1 MFFIKILMNYLQFR
15 EESILINFKV
25 KQYLKISMII
35 LAILVVIACIVFIM
49 FKYEIEGEAQERLPF
64 LIEKISVVSTADGIK
79 NKDDSGYLWS
89 GELVQ
94 VNDVYIKMSKNTD
107 LSGTIEKILIQN
119 IQITEPQKGEVSLGK
134 IIKSEDSSNDYVI
147 EDINSYEI
155 SGGESTSYE
164 QLTIANQG
172 GIVGLRILNRGL
184 GNYSSNDDEI
194 NYDGRILNLSN
205 LSFEELK
212 FILKFDV
219 LIEVK
224 NGIKYKTSVELE
236 LPAGNI
242 LESGIEINEYINVD
256 NLVYKR
262 Y

>member
-1 MFFIKILMNYLQFR
+1 MT
-15 EESILINFKV
+15 NFKI

-35 LAILVVIACIVFIM
+35 LAILVVVACIVFIM
-49 FKYEIEGEAQERLPF
+49 FKYEIEGEEQDKLPF

-79 NKDDSGYLWS
+79 NKDNNEYLWS

-94 VNDVYIKMSKNTD
+94 VNDVYIKVSKNANENK
-107 LSGTIEKILIQN
+107 TIEKIFIQN

-134 IIKSEDSSNDYVI
+134 IIKSEDSSNDYII

-164 QLTIANQG
+164 KLTIANQG
-172 GIVGLRILNRGL
+172 GIVGLRILNSGL
-184 GNYSSNDDEI
+184 GNYSSNEDEI

-212 FILKFDV
+212 FVLKFDV

-224 NGIKYKTSVELE
+224 NGIKYKTNVELE
-236 LPAGNI
+236 LPVGNI

>member
-1 MFFIKILMNYLQFR
+1 MT
-15 EESILINFKV
+15 NFKI

-49 FKYEIEGEAQERLPF
+49 FKYEIEGEDQDKLPF

-79 NKDDSGYLWS
+79 NKGDSEYLWS

-134 IIKSEDSSNDYVI
+134 IIKSEDSSNDYII
-147 EDINSYEI
+147 EDVKSYEI
-155 SGGESTSYE
+155 FGGESTSYE

-172 GIVGLRILNRGL
+172 GIVGLRVLNKEL
-184 GNYSSNDDEI
+184 GNYSSNDEEI

-212 FILKFDV
+212 FVLKFDV

>member
-1 MFFIKILMNYLQFR
+1 MVFIEILMNYIHFR
-15 EESILINFKV
+15 EESILANFKV
-25 KQYLKISMII
+25 KQYLKISMVI

-49 FKYEIEGEAQERLPF
+49 FKYEIEGEDQDKLPF

-79 NKDDSGYLWS
+79 NKGDSEYLWS

-134 IIKSEDSSNDYVI
+134 IIKSEDSSNDYII

-164 QLTIANQG
+164 KLTIANQG

-184 GNYSSNDDEI
+184 GNYSSNDEEI

-212 FILKFDV
+212 FVLKFDV
-219 LIEVK
+219 LIEIK
-224 NGIKYKTSVELE
+224 NGIKYKTNVELE

>member
-1 MFFIKILMNYLQFR
+1 M
-15 EESILINFKV
+15 INFKV

>member
-1 MFFIKILMNYLQFR
+1 MNYIHFR
-15 EESILINFKV
+15 EESILANFKV
-25 KQYLKISMII
+25 KQYLKISMVI

-49 FKYEIEGEAQERLPF
+49 FKYEIEGEDQDKLPF

-79 NKDDSGYLWS
+79 NKGDSEYLWS

-134 IIKSEDSSNDYVI
+134 IIKSEDSSNDYII

-164 QLTIANQG
+164 KLTIANQG

-184 GNYSSNDDEI
+184 GNYSSNDEEI

-212 FILKFDV
+212 FVLKFDV
-219 LIEVK
+219 LIEIK
-224 NGIKYKTSVELE
+224 NGIKYKTNVELE